1 MAKVSQ
7 EKLEELYEDLIDQ
20 SYDQIKIGYITLYPS
35 RVLKECDP
43 IAYRVGFNDWADN
56 LEDCEDCE
64 MNPTEC
70 KCEEE

>member
-43 IAYRVGFNDWADN
+43 IAYRCYLSDFEDIVEKYND
-56 LEDCEDCE
+56 
-64 MNPTEC
+64 
-70 KCEEE
+70 